1 MKKICLLIVA
11 FCLLALAGCAPQ
23 NAATQGGSSS
33 GAYAVVTDDRGTV
46 VTLPEKPQRVVVL
59 STSLLNFAAA
69 VDGDLAGRSAV
80 KAEDA
85 SLPAKYQAVPD
96 VGPVYNVSLEKVLA
110 CQPDLVI
117 ASADHHAKLA
127 AQLEESHI
135 PVLVLKTKTYD
146 DVKRN
151 LDIIGKVYGKEDAAK
166 VKEVELDQVV

>member
-69 VDGDLAGRSAV
+69 VDGNLAGDRRS
-80 KAEDA
+80 KRKMRPCRQ
-85 SLPAKYQAVPD
+85 SIKL
-96 VGPVYNVSLEKVLA
+96 
-110 CQPDLVI
+110 CRM
-117 ASADHHAKLA
+117 SAR
-127 AQLEESHI
+127 SI
-135 PVLVLKTKTYD
+135 T
-146 DVKRN
+146 
-151 LDIIGKVYGKEDAAK
+151 
-166 VKEVELDQVV
+166 

>member
-11 FCLLALAGCAPQ
+11 FCLVLLTGCAPQ
-23 NAATQGGSSS
+23 NDASQSSGSS

-46 VTLPEKPQRVVVL
+46 VTLAQKPQRVVVL

-69 VDGDLAGRSAV
+69 VDGDLAGRATV

-85 SLPAKYQAVPD
+85 SLPEKYQHVPD

-117 ASADHHAKLA
+117 ASADHHEKLA

-135 PVLVLKTKTYD
+135 PVLVLIFSSFSYC
-146 DVKRN
+146 
-151 LDIIGKVYGKEDAAK
+151 GKIKNPRSNRK
-166 VKEVELDQVV
+166 VSKFG

>member
-46 VTLPEKPQRVVVL
+46 VTLPKKPQRVVVL

-85 SLPAKYQAVPD
+85 SLPA
-96 VGPVYNVSLEKVLA
+96 
-110 CQPDLVI
+110 
-117 ASADHHAKLA
+117 
-127 AQLEESHI
+127 
-135 PVLVLKTKTYD
+135 
-146 DVKRN
+146 
-151 LDIIGKVYGKEDAAK
+151 
-166 VKEVELDQVV
+166 